1 MIQTGRPKNIF
12 AAILD
17 PGCGP
22 TFVALLGAVSAA
34 LHGDREMPFL

>member
-12 AAILD
+12 AVILD
-17 PGCGP
+17 CGP